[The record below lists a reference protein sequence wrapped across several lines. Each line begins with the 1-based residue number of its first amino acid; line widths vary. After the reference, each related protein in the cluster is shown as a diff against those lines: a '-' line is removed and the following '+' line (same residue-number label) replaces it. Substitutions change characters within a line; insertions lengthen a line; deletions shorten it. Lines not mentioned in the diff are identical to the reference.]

1 MAIDRRLLTY
11 INWGLVATTL
21 LLFWVGIGNLY
32 SASGVRVE
40 DGISLAPYYER
51 QMIWGAF
58 GLIAMVACMS
68 FDYRHLQAMAL
79 PFFLIVLFS
88 LCLIPIFGKVIY
100 GARRWIDL
108 GFFHFQPSEMAK
120 IAVLLIGGAGALAGR
135 RAVVVEEAFSG
146 FVRGRYPCGFHRMP
160 A

>member
-1 MAIDRRLLTY
+1 MDKRLLGY
-11 INWGLVATTL
+11 INWALLACML
-21 LLFWVGIGNLY
+21 LLYFTGVANLY

-88 LCLIPIFGKVIY
+88 LCLIH
-100 GARRWIDL
+100 L
-108 GFFHFQPSEMAK
+108 
-120 IAVLLIGGAGALAGR
+120 R
-135 RAVVVEEAFSG
+135 RAPLDRSG
-146 FVRGRYPCGFHRMP
+146 ILPLP
-160 A
+160 AQ

>member
-11 INWGLVATTL
+11 INWGLVAATL

-79 PFFLIVLFS
+79 PFFSDRALFPLPDPS
-88 LCLIPIFGKVIY
+88 LWESHL
-100 GARRWIDL
+100 
-108 GFFHFQPSEMAK
+108 
-120 IAVLLIGGAGALAGR
+120 R
-135 RAVVVEEAFSG
+135 RAPLDRSG
-146 FVRGRYPCGFHRMP
+146 ILPLP
-160 A
+160 AQ

>member
-11 INWGLVATTL
+11 INWGLVAATL

-79 PFFLIVLFS
+79 PLPDPS
-88 LCLIPIFGKVIY
+88 LWESHL
-100 GARRWIDL
+100 
-108 GFFHFQPSEMAK
+108 
-120 IAVLLIGGAGALAGR
+120 R
-135 RAVVVEEAFSG
+135 RAPLDRSG
-146 FVRGRYPCGFHRMP
+146 ILPLP
-160 A
+160 AQ

>member
-11 INWGLVATTL
+11 INWGLVAATL

-88 LCLIPIFGKVIY
+88 LWESHL
-100 GARRWIDL
+100 
-108 GFFHFQPSEMAK
+108 
-120 IAVLLIGGAGALAGR
+120 R
-135 RAVVVEEAFSG
+135 RAPLDRSG
-146 FVRGRYPCGFHRMP
+146 ILPLP
-160 A
+160 AQ

>member
-11 INWGLVATTL
+11 INWGLVAATL

-88 LCLIPIFGKVIY
+88 LCLIPLFGKVIY

-108 GFFHFQPSEMAK
+108 GLDPWLDAEAVFTDLSELREK
-120 IAVLLIGGAGALAGR
+120 HPGELDGDPLA
-135 RAVVVEEAFSG
+135 
-146 FVRGRYPCGFHRMP
+146 Y
-160 A
+160 

>member
-11 INWGLVATTL
+11 INWGLVAATL

-88 LCLIPIFGKVIY
+88 LCLIPLFGQD
-100 GARRWIDL
+100 RRVA
-108 GFFHFQPSEMAK
+108 H
-120 IAVLLIGGAGALAGR
+120 GGAGALAGR

-146 FVRGRYPCGFHRMP
+146 LVRGRYPCGFHRMP